1 MCVWKSK
8 SEKDPL
14 KTKNPMIQFTPCTFI
29 YWKTFHIC
37 ASLNAKLFILLNASH
52 SHEKPQKARE
62 KRWMRRKLLFCLF
75 GNGDASTLSLSLL
88 FCFRFTIIFPH
99 FPSLAQLFS
108 VFSWKMIFQFIWDT
122 HTSNVNM
129 WENSHSIILV
139 TAWHFFMHA
148 LKFLTRRRK
157 ILI

>member
-1 MCVWKSK
+1 MYIYILKNFSHMCKFK
-8 SEKDPL
+8 
-14 KTKNPMIQFTPCTFI
+14 C
-29 YWKTFHIC
+29 KTFYFAERITFTRETTK
-37 ASLNAKLFILLNASH
+37 SQRKTLNE
-52 SHEKPQKARE
+52 EKTFVLP
-62 KRWMRRKLLFCLF
+62 FY
-75 GNGDASTLSLSLL
+75 ASTLSLSLL